1 MNPGLWWVQ
10 KALLSHYWRHP
21 WQTLF
26 MLTGLVAGV
35 GLWSAVQIINHHAE
49 ASYTDAQNLLGSQ
62 ASHWIQSRR
71 DEGVAQQVYIDLRRA
86 GYRQLFPLIELQV
99 STPDGDFLDLIA
111 TDLMALPVSLLDEEQ
126 ETDDFSVTWLDFVQ
140 PPYRAWIPEALAA
153 ELGLAEGAS
162 LELRDG
168 RRLPPALYR
177 SSEQQGRRILLDIGA
192 AMALSGSERF
202 DYLAVGEITPAD
214 QQRLAAILPAELEM
228 VENQQHLDLQQL
240 TESLHTHLTAM
251 SLLSFAVGLFI
262 VFNAVRFSLWY
273 RRSTLLNLR
282 LMGCDSRLLI
292 IAIGF
297 ETLSWSLVGS
307 GLGFALGILLA
318 QLLLPGVGASLQ
330 SLYDAAV
337 GVDLG
342 VSPLTLLMAWSMTLL
357 GLVWALAW
365 PLYRQMRRSSLEAAR
380 SETLLR
386 DESDARRWLGW
397 AALGLGLLALLLYP
411 RIDNATQ
418 GFAVLG
424 VILFAAAWALPVVL
438 ALGLRGLQALLPQKQ
453 LLLRW
458 MVSDGWTQMPSL
470 RSAMMALLLALTANL
485 GVGMLVDSF
494 RDSFV
499 GWLELRQSADI
510 YLRNPNVDY
519 AELSRRG
526 LAEGWLV
533 DSHSRIG
540 VTTRWRERPTLVR
553 GIDPRAPD
561 SLQLPLSRWQ
571 GDSPADALRA
581 WREQTGKVLVNEQVF
596 FLAGVELGETIR
608 LGEGA
613 AARDYEVVGV
623 FYDYGN
629 PYFQFYLP
637 AQVVASQWQHY
648 YSRGIALWL
657 NPADQQARARAET
670 GMQAL
675 GAGAG
680 DWILQDEVRDLSVG
694 IFDRTFAITAS
705 MNALTMLVAAI
716 ALLASLLAILHERLQ
731 QFAQWRALGLRQVE
745 ILLLIATPL
754 LVFCAIAWLV
764 SIPLGTLLS
773 WILIDKLN
781 VVSFGWSM
789 PLVWDLTP
797 AFWLAG
803 IVLLICAATLLLV
816 SMRWRRQMPQ
826 ALAQLGEIV

>member
-1 MNPGLWWVQ
+1 MNRRLSWVL

-49 ASYTDAQNLLGSQ
+49 ASYRDAQSLLGAQ

-71 DEGVAQQVYIDLRRA
+71 DEGVEPRVYIDLRRA

-99 STPDGDFLDLIA
+99 STPGGQTLDLIA
-111 TDLMALPVSLLDEEQ
+111 TDLMALPVSLLDEE
-126 ETDDFSVTWLDFVQ
+126 EDTDDFSATWLDFVQ
-140 PPYRAWIPEALAA
+140 PPYRAWVPETLAT
-153 ELGLAEGAS
+153 ELGLAEGEA
-162 LELRDG
+162 LALRDG

-177 SSEQQGRRILLDIGA
+177 SNEQQGRRILLDIGA
-192 AMALSGSERF
+192 AQSLSGLQRL
-202 DYLAVGEITPAD
+202 DYIAVGEITPD
-214 QQRLAAILPAELEM
+214 EQTRLAALLPPELEM

-282 LMGCDSRLLI
+282 LMGCDTRLLI
-292 IAIGF
+292 VAIGL
-297 ETLSWSLVGS
+297 ETLSWSLLGS
-307 GLGFALGILLA
+307 GLGFALGVLLA
-318 QLLLPGVGASLQ
+318 QLLLPGLGASLQ
-330 SLYDAAV
+330 SLYDAVV

-342 VSPLTLLMAWSMTLL
+342 VSPLTLLMAWSITLL
-357 GLVWALAW
+357 GLIWALAW
-365 PLYRQMRRSSLEAAR
+365 PLYRQLQRSSFEAA
-380 SETLLR
+380 SSATLLR
-386 DESDARRWLGW
+386 DETDARRWLGW
-397 AALGLGLLALLLYP
+397 AALGLGLLALAWYP
-411 RIDNATQ
+411 RIENATE
-418 GFAVLG
+418 GFVVLG
-424 VILFAAAWALPVVL
+424 VVLFAAAWSLPLVL
-438 ALGLRGLQALLPQKQ
+438 ALGLRLLSAILPQRR

-494 RDSFV
+494 RDAFV

-519 AELSRRG
+519 AELRRLG
-526 LAEGWLV
+526 LAEGWLE

-571 GDSPADALRA
+571 GNSPAAALGT
-581 WREQTGKVLVNEQVF
+581 WREQPDKVLVNEQVM
-596 FLAGVELGETIR
+596 FLAGVEVGESIR
-608 LGEGA
+608 IGAGA
-613 AARDYEVVGV
+613 AARDYQVVGV

-637 AQVVASQWQHY
+637 AAVVANRFSHY

-657 NPADQQARARAET
+657 DPADEQAGARAEAA
-670 GMQAL
+670 MLAL
-675 GAGAG
+675 GAGPG
-680 DWILQDEVRDLSVG
+680 DWISQAEIRHLSVG

-789 PLVWDLTP
+789 PLLWDLTP
-797 AFWLAG
+797 AVWLAG
-803 IVLLICAATLLLV
+803 LVLLICALTLLLV
-816 SMRWRRQMPQ
+816 SLRWRRQMPQ